1 MFNDRLWLNLLG
13 LAGLFVLALW
23 LSSCGAPDTDV
34 PFVGKGRSPAP
45 PEEERTV
52 HDALADTEGLGYDTT
67 NEKTFSADVLG
78 FRTYDGGA
86 ETSDFVELVCAVDG
100 REYGITLAPPQYLDK
115 IGLKLTKNDKVTVTA
130 CGLGT
135 DAEEIIV
142 ARKLEVGGKTF
153 ELRDR
158 WGAPLWKG
166 ATPLWKGERRP
177 TLPVYVPPRYIL
189 APDSGGGGEKK
200 KEPIPEWEGE
210 LQKKKWH
217 ERGELMKKK
226 WAEGHPE

>member
-23 LSSCGAPDTDV
+23 LSSCGTPDTDV
-34 PFVGKGRSPAP
+34 PFVGKERSPAP
-45 PEEERTV
+45 PEKERTV

-67 NEKTFSADVLG
+67 NEKTFAADVLG

-100 REYGITLAPPQYLDK
+100 REYGITLAPRSYLDS
-115 IGLKLTKNDKVTVTA
+115 IGLKLAKNDKVTVTA

-158 WGAPLWKG
+158 WGAPLWR
-166 ATPLWKGERRP
+166 GERVFRYK
-177 TLPVYVPPRYIL
+177 YVPPTYTL
-189 APDSGGGGEKK
+189 APDSGGGGKK

>member
-13 LAGLFVLALW
+13 LAGLFILALW

-52 HDALADTEGLGYDTT
+52 HDSLADTEGLGYDTT

-78 FRTYDGGA
+78 FRAYDGGD

-100 REYGITLAPPQYLDK
+100 REYGITLAPSQYLDS
-115 IGLKLTKNDKVTVTA
+115 IGLKLSKNDKVTVTA

-142 ARKLEVGGKTF
+142 ARKLEVGGETF

-158 WGAPLWKG
+158 WGAPLWRDG
-166 ATPLWKGERRP
+166 APLREGERVFRYK
-177 TLPVYVPPRYIL
+177 YVPPKYTL
-189 APDSGGGGEKK
+189 APESGGGTKEK
-200 KEPIPEWEGE
+200 KEPLSDWEGD

-217 ERGELMKKK
+217 ERGELLKKK